1 MLLWLA
7 YLTSP
12 VPSKSKSAFRIVWF
26 SRPFSIPSAVWSE
39 RTLQILYLA
48 LPLPLIIIGRRTS
61 DTEPQLRQL
70 ADLLTKYISCSWFC
84 SFSKAAIELVNLVLF
99 LTLKVILLRSQN
111 TEIEMRE
118 GVFKLSIEN
127 RDKTRKLLPDK
138 SREIGS
144 GHCHC
149 YETSGRT
156 RAKLK
161 YIKHLSH
168 LKISSSPS
176 IP

>member
-26 SRPFSIPSAVWSE
+26 SRPCSIPSAVWSE

-70 ADLLTKYISCSWFC
+70 ADLLTKYISCSRFC
-84 SFSKAAIELVNLVLF
+84 SFSKAASELVNSSF
-99 LTLKVILLRSQN
+99 ISHFESDSSTITKHRNRNEGGSIQTLDRKQRQ
-111 TEIEMRE
+111 
-118 GVFKLSIEN
+118 
-127 RDKTRKLLPDK
+127 DK
-138 SREIGS
+138 
-144 GHCHC
+144 
-149 YETSGRT
+149 
-156 RAKLK
+156 
-161 YIKHLSH
+161 
-168 LKISSSPS
+168 KITAR
-176 IP
+176 